1 MAQRMQQRRGTASQW
16 TSANTV
22 LAAGEI
28 GFETDT
34 NQFKMGDGVTA
45 WSSLS
50 YFKNFE
56 DLDTSGYIKDEEKG
70 ANNGVATLDGSGKL
84 TSSQLPTIDEL
95 AQDAINTAIIAG
107 SGIVKDYDDTAN
119 QITIAVS
126 GDISTTQY
134 VDDAISTHESDTT
147 NVHGIADTSLL
158 VTTTGSETLTNKT
171 LSAADNTITVNL
183 ADVVDV
189 TASASELNILDGATL
204 TTTELNY
211 VDGVTSAIQDQ
222 LDAKANLSGAT
233 FTGDVTVETNV
244 VVEGNLTV
252 SGTTTTIDV
261 TNLDVTDPLIYLA
274 SNQFD
279 ADVLDI
285 GIFGAYGDSNPG
297 HVHTGLVRDAS
308 DGGKWKLV
316 SGAAEPTANVIDFTG
331 VTYDTI
337 KVGAV
342 ETADITATGD
352 VDFSAATVTG
362 IDALP
367 SQSGNNGKYLTTDG
381 TTASWAT
388 LNASPAMDDLSD
400 VAITSATTNDVVYYN
415 GSGWVNKNVAAI
427 PTNIVSV
434 TTGNQSS
441 TVHSPLLADAGKVI
455 EMNFTGTNYIELR
468 ANNQEAFPIGTQITI
483 LQTGVGQTIIGT
495 NEEAVVINATPGKKL
510 RARWSSAT
518 LLKRDTDTWVIMGD
532 LTA

>member
-34 NQFKMGDGVTA
+34 NQFKMGDGVTT

-126 GDISTTQY
+126 ESISTTQY
-134 VDDAISTHESDTT
+134 VDDEISIHNGVTT
-147 NVHGIADTSLL
+147 NVHGIADTSALA
-158 VTTTGSETLTNKT
+158 TKAGTETLTNKT
-171 LSAADNTITVNL
+171 ISAADNNVTVSL
-183 ADVVDV
+183 ADVTDV
-189 TASASELNILDGATL
+189 TASASEVNILDGATL

-222 LDAKANLSGAT
+222 LDDKANLSGAI
-233 FTGDVTVETNV
+233 FTGDVQVETNLT
-244 VVEGNLTV
+244 VEGNLTV

-274 SNQFD
+274 SEQYD

-285 GIFGAYGDSNPG
+285 GIFGAYGDSSPG

-308 DGGKWKLV
+308 DGGKWKLI
-316 SGAAEPTANVIDFTG
+316 SGASEPTANVIDFTG
-331 VTYDTI
+331 VTYDTL
-337 KVGAV
+337 KVGAL
-342 ETADITATGD
+342 ETVDITATGD

-381 TTASWAT
+381 TNASWAT

-400 VAITSATTNDVVYYN
+400 VTVTSAASSDVVYYN
-415 GSGWVNKNVAAI
+415 GSAWVNKYVQSIPTLTNGQSGTSYTLVLGDAGKIVEVSNSSAITLTI
-427 PTNIVSV
+427 PTNASV
-434 TTGNQSS
+434 AYP
-441 TVHSPLLADAGKVI
+441 V
-455 EMNFTGTNYIELR
+455 
-468 ANNQEAFPIGTQITI
+468 GTQITV
-483 LQTGVGQTIIGT
+483 LQTGAGQITVAAPSGGT
-495 NEEAVVINATPGKKL
+495 LNATPGTKL
-510 RARWSSAT
+510 RAQWSSAT
-518 LLKRDTDTWVIMGD
+518 LLKRATDTWVLIGD